1 MNFSDKRPWWVEFAF
16 LYAGLGLFFG
26 YYATIYFRRY
36 PVSVVQSAAI
46 YICLMMLF
54 GLCLAP
60 AFPELRFRLREH
72 VHGRQG
78 AAYCILL
85 FLVPYL
91 LYCLGTGSLHWP
103 ALTKVF
109 GLAAL
114 PFGLFAVAPV
124 RKSGRLNWQDVVVLL
139 WLLSSVLF
147 GQIAGIWNVPANLD
161 FMARLFLLGV
171 GSWSF
176 LIMRRIEGTGYDFH
190 HEFRFSASVGV
201 LLVSFTG
208 FAAIAIP
215 LGFGLGFIAWNP
227 QWRGAPALLFDF
239 ATIFLFVALL
249 EELFFRGLLQ
259 NLLTGSLRSKYVAQ
273 GVTAVVF
280 GLSHIRHAPFPN
292 WRYVILATV
301 AGWFYGSAYRNSG
314 SLIVSSTVHALV
326 DTLWR
331 TWFTLPRP

>member
-1 MNFSDKRPWWVEFAF
+1 MNVSDKRPWWVGFAF
-16 LYAGLGLFFG
+16 LYAALGLFFG

-36 PVSVVQSAAI
+36 PVDIVQSAAI

-54 GLCLAP
+54 GLCLVP
-60 AFPELRFRLREH
+60 GFPELRSRLRER
-72 VHGRQG
+72 VQGLKG

-85 FLVPYL
+85 FLLPYL
-91 LYCLGTGSLHWP
+91 LYCLGTGSLRWP
-103 ALTKVF
+103 ALAKIF

-114 PFGLFAVAPV
+114 PCGLFAAAPV
-124 RKSGRLNWQDVVVLL
+124 RKSDRLNWQDVVVLL
-139 WLLSSVLF
+139 WLLSAVLF
-147 GQIAGIWNVPANLD
+147 GQIAGLWNVPTNLD

-176 LIMRRIEGTGYDFH
+176 LIVRRIERTGY
-190 HEFRFSASVGV
+190 EFRFPAASVGV
-201 LLVSFTG
+201 LLVCFAG

-215 LGFGLGFIAWNP
+215 LGYGLGFIAWNP
-227 QWRGAPALLFDF
+227 QWRGVWALLFDF

-259 NLLTGSLRSKYVAQ
+259 NLLTGSLRSAYVAQ
-273 GVTAVVF
+273 GVAAVIF

-301 AGWFYGSAYRNSG
+301 AGWFYGLAYRKSG
-314 SLIVSSTVHALV
+314 SLIVSATVHALV

-331 TWFTLPRP
+331 TWFTLPRI

>member
-1 MNFSDKRPWWVEFAF
+1 MNVSDRRPWWVGFAF
-16 LYAGLGLFFG
+16 LYAALGLFFG

-54 GLCLAP
+54 GLCLVPGFP
-60 AFPELRFRLREH
+60 ALRSRLREH
-72 VHGRQG
+72 VQGLQG

-85 FLVPYL
+85 FLLPYL
-91 LYCLGTGSLHWP
+91 LYCLGTGSFRWP
-103 ALTKVF
+103 ALAKVF

-114 PFGLFAVAPV
+114 PFGLFAAAPV
-124 RKSGRLNWQDVVVLL
+124 RRSERLNWQDVVVLL
-139 WLLSSVLF
+139 WLLSAVLF
-147 GQIAGIWNVPANLD
+147 GQIAGIWNVPTNLD

-176 LIMRRIEGTGYDFH
+176 LIRRRIEGSGY
-190 HEFRFSASVGV
+190 EFRFPSASIGV
-201 LLVSFTG
+201 LLVSFAG

-215 LGFGLGFIAWNP
+215 LGFGLGFIGWYP
-227 QWRGAPALLFDF
+227 QWRGVWALLFDF

-273 GVTAVVF
+273 GAAAVVF

-301 AGWFYGSAYRNSG
+301 AGWFYGQAYRNSG
-314 SLIVSSTVHALV
+314 SVIVSSTVHALV

-331 TWFTLPRP
+331 TWFTLPRV

>member
-1 MNFSDKRPWWVEFAF
+1 MNVSNKRPWWVGFAF

-26 YYATIYFRRY
+26 YYATIFFRRY
-36 PVSVVQSAAI
+36 PVGVAQSAII

-60 AFPELRFRLREH
+60 GFPELRSRLREH
-72 VHGRQG
+72 VQGLQG

-85 FLVPYL
+85 FLLPYL
-91 LYCLGTGSLHWP
+91 LYCLGTGSLRWP
-103 ALTKVF
+103 ALAKLF
-109 GLAAL
+109 GLSAL
-114 PFGLFAVAPV
+114 PFGLFAAAPV

-139 WLLSSVLF
+139 WLLLPVLF
-147 GQIAGIWNVPANLD
+147 GQMAGIWNVPTNLD

-176 LIMRRIEGTGYDFH
+176 LIIRRIEGTGY
-190 HEFRFSASVGV
+190 EFRFSPANIGT
-201 LLVSFTG
+201 LFVSFAS

-227 QWRGAPALLFDF
+227 QWRGVWALLFDF

-259 NLLTGSLRSKYVAQ
+259 NLLAGSLRSAYVAQ
-273 GVTAVVF
+273 GVAAVVF
-280 GLSHIRHAPFPN
+280 GMSHIRHAPFPN

-301 AGWFYGSAYRNSG
+301 AGWFYGSAYRKSG
-314 SLIVSSTVHALV
+314 SLIVSSAVHALV

-331 TWFTLPRP
+331 TWFTLPRL

>member
-1 MNFSDKRPWWVEFAF
+1 MGFAF

-26 YYATIYFRRY
+26 YYAVIYFRRN
-36 PVSVVQSAAI
+36 PVGVTQSAAI

-60 AFPELRFRLREH
+60 GFPELRSLLRER
-72 VHGRQG
+72 VQGLQG
-78 AAYCILL
+78 AAACILL
-85 FLVPYL
+85 FLLPYL
-91 LYCLGTGSLHWP
+91 LYCLGTGSLRWP
-103 ALTKVF
+103 ALAKVF
-109 GLAAL
+109 GLSAL
-114 PFGLFAVAPV
+114 PFGLFAAAPV

-139 WLLSSVLF
+139 WLLLPVLF
-147 GQIAGIWNVPANLD
+147 GQMAGIWNVPTNLD

-176 LIMRRIEGTGYDFH
+176 LIIRRIEGAGYDFH
-190 HEFRFSASVGV
+190 HGFRFSPASIGV
-201 LLVSFTG
+201 LLVSFAG

-227 QWRGAPALLFDF
+227 QWRGLWALLFDF
-239 ATIFLFVALL
+239 GTIFLFVALL

-259 NLLTGSLRSKYVAQ
+259 NLLTGSLRSAYVAQ
-273 GVTAVVF
+273 GVAAVVF
-280 GLSHIRHAPFPN
+280 GMSHIRHAPFPN

-301 AGWFYGSAYRNSG
+301 AGWFYGQAYRNSG
-314 SLIVSSTVHALV
+314 SLMVSAAVHALV

-331 TWFTLPRP
+331 TWFTLPRL